1 MEIRCYKN
9 AVCKAF
15 LDSSNESQFVDRV
28 FGVIATMIFDVNTTA
43 DDLASIYDLRD
54 TLRTHFTED

>member
-28 FGVIATMIFDVNTTA
+28 FGVIATMIFDNTTTA
-43 DDLASIYDLRD
+43 DDLTSIYDLRD
-54 TLRTHFTED
+54 TLRIHFAED